1 MKKCLFNEVAETAE
15 DETADAD
22 EKDEEPQL
30 LVAVLQGVRDCLD
43 TGDTLLI
50 PEIE

>member
-1 MKKCLFNEVAETAE
+1 MKERKNCLFNEVAETAE

-30 LVAVLQGVRDCLD
+30 LVAVLQGVRDCLHN
-43 TGDTLLI
+43 GHGG
-50 PEIE
+50 